1 MAIYVHE
8 VIDMEKQMESAIST
22 FNVEE
27 SPWGLKQGINY
38 EDFLKI
44 FEPLPEIKEILLTSE
59 NVEEARDKLR
69 KFAEDLLWKYK
80 NGEIEVD
87 AMDRWLAVEAINVFL
102 NIISEYGEKVAGFS
116 TLEYLWKATKGD
128 KRVLGIITEGF
139 VEEFKHLFKAMAGVS
154 GYSKGWLGPKLEAA
168 GVKFVDFSKIKGR
181 KAALM
186 RSEYLDKVWD
196 YIEGYLKKYPS
207 GLDKHIIE
215 KRKKQRE
222 KLMEYWGIT
231 EDEWFDYRWQ
241 FSHVLKREK
250 GLETLRELNGL
261 GIVKVPEED
270 LKQVEI
276 AVKYSIPWGI
286 TPYYL
291 HLWDFE
297 NPYKEDRHVR
307 RQVMPPTWYVSNMLQ
322 HKEDREY
329 YFDFMGEHDTSP
341 LDLITR
347 RYVTIAI
354 LKAYDTCPQICVY
367 CQRNWEVL
375 EPFMPSGFPGWDK
388 IEAAIEWFGE
398 HESMIDVLITG
409 GDPLAL
415 SDKIIDKI
423 MSRLSEFDHVI
434 NLRWGSRIPVT
445 VPMRIT
451 NSLAE
456 ILASYIEPGR
466 RNVHVVTHVETAYE
480 VTPEMGDAVYKLRRQ
495 GIYLYNQLVYQRN
508 VSRRFE
514 NVALRI
520 ALKKVGIDPYYT
532 FYPKGKI
539 EQKDYLVPIAR
550 VVQERK
556 EEARLLP
563 GIFRTDEP
571 IFNVPRMGKNHLRA
585 WQDRE
590 LVGIRPDGS
599 RIYLMHPWEKGISE
613 TKLYT
618 YPDAPIKEY
627 LEYLESIGEDP
638 NDYWTIWYYY

>member
-1 MAIYVHE
+1 
-8 VIDMEKQMESAIST
+8 MEKQMESAVST
-22 FNVEE
+22 FDIEA
-27 SPWGLKQGINY
+27 SPWGLKQGIKH
-38 EDFLKI
+38 EEFLRI
-44 FEPLPEIKEILLTSE
+44 FDPLPQLKEILIKSE
-59 NVEEARDKLR
+59 SLDEAREKLVEFC
-69 KFAEDLLWKYK
+69 KELEWKVK
-80 NGEIEVD
+80 SGEIELD
-87 AMDRWLAVEAINVFL
+87 AMDRWLSLEAIKVFT
-102 NIISEYGEKVAGFS
+102 NMISPYGEKAAGFS

-128 KRVLGIITEGF
+128 KRVLGIITDGF
-139 VEEFKHLFKAMAGVS
+139 IEEFKHLFLAMSGKA
-154 GYSKGWLGPKLEAA
+154 GYSKGWLGLRLEKE
-168 GVKFVDFSKIKGR
+168 GVQFVDFSKIKGR
-181 KAALM
+181 KAALA
-186 RSEYLDKVWD
+186 RSEYLDKVWQHIKKW
-196 YIEGYLKKYPS
+196 IERYPS
-207 GLDKHIIE
+207 GLDKRIIE

-222 KLMEYWGIT
+222 QLMEYFGIT

-250 GLETLRELNGL
+250 GVEILKELNEL
-261 GIVKVPEED
+261 GIVKIPEED
-270 LKQVEI
+270 IKQAEI
-276 AVKYSIPWGI
+276 AVKYGIPWGI

-291 HLWDFE
+291 NLFDFK
-297 NPYKEDRHVR
+297 NPYKEDLHVR
-307 RQVMPPTWYVSNMLQ
+307 RQVMPPVWYVKNMLQ

-341 LDLITR
+341 IDLVTR

-375 EPFMPSGFPGWDK
+375 EPFMAGSFPGWET
-388 IEAAIEWFGE
+388 IEKALEWFAE
-398 HESMIDVLITG
+398 HESMLDVLITG

-423 MSRLSEFDHVI
+423 MSRLSEMDHVVNI
-434 NLRWGSRIPVT
+434 RWGSRIFVT

-451 NSLAE
+451 NELAE
-456 ILASYIEPGR
+456 ILGSYIEPGK
-466 RNVHVVTHVETAYE
+466 RNVSISTHVETAYE
-480 VTPEMGDAVYKLRRQ
+480 VTPEMAEAAYKVRRQ
-495 GIYLYNQLVYQRN
+495 GIYIYNQLVYQRN

-520 ALKKVGIDPYYT
+520 ALRKVGIDPYYT

-563 GIFRTDEP
+563 GQFRPDEP
-571 IFNVPRMGKNHLRA
+571 VFNVPRMGKNHLRA

-599 RIYLMHPWEKGISE
+599 RIYLMHPWEKGISQ

-618 YPDAPIKEY
+618 YPDVPIKEY
-627 LEYLESIGEDP
+627 LDYLESIGE
-638 NDYWTIWYYY
+638 NKEDYETIWYYY

>member
-1 MAIYVHE
+1 
-8 VIDMEKQMESAIST
+8 MESAVST

-27 SPWGLKQGINY
+27 SPWGLKQGV
-38 EDFLKI
+38 EHERFLEV
-44 FEPLPEIKEILLTSE
+44 FEPLPEIREILLTS
-59 NVEEARDKLR
+59 NTLEEARKRLS
-69 KFAEDLLWKYK
+69 KFAEELLWKYK
-80 NGEIEVD
+80 NGEINVD
-87 AMDRWLAVEAINVFL
+87 PIDRWLGIEATSVFL
-102 NIISEYGEKVAGFS
+102 NIISEYGEKAAGFS
-116 TLEYLWKATKGD
+116 TLEYLWKATRGD
-128 KRVLGIITEGF
+128 KHVLSIITDGF
-139 VEEFKHLFKAMAGVS
+139 VEEFRHLFKAMAGVS

-168 GVKFVDFSKIKGR
+168 GIKFVDFSKIKGR
-181 KAALM
+181 KAALA
-186 RSEYLDKVWD
+186 RSEYLDKEWN
-196 YIEGYLKKYPS
+196 YIRSYLKKYPS
-207 GLDKHIIE
+207 GLDREIIE
-215 KRKKQRE
+215 KRKRQRE
-222 KLMEYWGIT
+222 QLMEYFGIT

-250 GLETLRELNGL
+250 GLETLRELNEL
-261 GIVKVPEED
+261 GIVKVPEDD
-270 LKQVEI
+270 LRQVEL
-276 AVKYSIPWGI
+276 AVKYRIPWGI
-286 TPYYL
+286 TPHYL
-291 HLWDFE
+291 HLWDFQE
-297 NPYKEDRHVR
+297 PYRYDRHVR
-307 RQVMPPTWYVSNMLQ
+307 RQVMPPEWYMDNMIV
-322 HKEDREY
+322 HREDREY

-341 LDLITR
+341 IDLVTR

-375 EPFMPSGFPGWDK
+375 EPFMAGSFPGWDK
-388 IEAAIEWFGE
+388 IEKALDWFAE
-398 HESMIDVLITG
+398 HDSMMDVLITG
-409 GDPLAL
+409 GDPIAL

-423 MSRLSEFDHVI
+423 MSRLAEMDHVVNI
-434 NLRWGSRIPVT
+434 RWGTRILVT

-451 NSLAE
+451 DSLAE
-456 ILASYIEPGR
+456 ILGSYIEPGK
-466 RNVHVVTHVETAYE
+466 RNVAISTHFETAYE
-480 VTPEMGDAVYKLRRQ
+480 VTPEVAEATYKLRKQ
-495 GIYLYNQLVYQRN
+495 GIYIYNQLVYQRN

-563 GIFRTDEP
+563 GQFRPDEP
-571 IFNVPRMGKNHLRA
+571 VFNVPRMGKNHLRA

-618 YPDAPIKEY
+618 YPDVPIKEY
-627 LEYLESIGEDP
+627 LDYLESIGEDP

>member
-1 MAIYVHE
+1 
-8 VIDMEKQMESAIST
+8 MEKQMESAIST

-27 SPWGLKQGINY
+27 SPWGLKQGI
-38 EDFLKI
+38 EHEKFLEI
-44 FEPLPEIKEILLTSE
+44 FEPLPEIKNILLTSE
-59 NVEEARDKLR
+59 SLEEAREKLSE
-69 KFAEDLLWKYK
+69 FAEELLWKYK
-80 NGEIEVD
+80 NGGIKVD
-87 AMDRWLAVEAINVFL
+87 PIDRWLAIESINVFL
-102 NIISEYGEKVAGFS
+102 NIISEYGEKAAGFS
-116 TLEYLWKATKGD
+116 TLEYLLKATKGD
-128 KRVLGIITEGF
+128 EHVLSIITEGF
-139 VEEFKHLFKAMAGVS
+139 VEEFRHLFKAIAGVS

-168 GVKFVDFSKIKGR
+168 GIKFVDFSKIKGR
-181 KAALM
+181 KAALA
-186 RSEYLDKVWD
+186 RSEYLDREWN
-196 YIEGYLKKYPS
+196 YIRGYLQRYPS
-207 GLDKHIIE
+207 GLDREIIE

-222 KLMEYWGIT
+222 QLMEYFGIT

-250 GLETLRELNGL
+250 GLETLRELNEL
-261 GIVKVPEED
+261 GIVRVPEDD
-270 LKQVEI
+270 LRQVEL
-276 AVKYSIPWGI
+276 AVKYHIPWGI

-297 NPYKEDRHVR
+297 EPYKHDRQVR
-307 RQVMPPTWYVSNMLQ
+307 RQVMPPDWYMRNMII
-322 HKEDREY
+322 HREDREY

-341 LDLITR
+341 TDLVTR

-375 EPFMPSGFPGWDK
+375 EPFMAGSFPGLDK
-388 IEAAIEWFGE
+388 IEEALNWFAE
-398 HESMIDVLITG
+398 HDSMMDVLITG

-415 SDKIIDKI
+415 SDKIIDRI
-423 MSRLSEFDHVI
+423 MSRLAEMDHVVNI
-434 NLRWGSRIPVT
+434 RWGSRIFVT

-451 NSLAE
+451 DSLAE
-456 ILASYIEPGR
+456 VLGSYIEPGR
-466 RNVHVVTHVETAYE
+466 RNVSISTHVESAYE
-480 VTPEMGDAVYKLRRQ
+480 VTPEMGEAAYKIRRQ
-495 GIYLYNQLVYQRN
+495 GIYIYNQLVYQRN

-563 GIFRTDEP
+563 GQFRPDEP
-571 IFNVPRMGKNHLRA
+571 VFNVPRMGKNHLRA

-618 YPDAPIKEY
+618 YPDVPIKEY
-627 LEYLESIGEDP
+627 LEYLEGIGEDS

>member
-1 MAIYVHE
+1 
-8 VIDMEKQMESAIST
+8 MEKQMESAIST

-27 SPWGLKQGINY
+27 SPWGLRQGV
-38 EDFLKI
+38 EHKKFLEV
-44 FEPLPEIKEILLTSE
+44 FEPLPEIKEILLTSKDL
-59 NVEEARDKLR
+59 EEARKRLS
-69 KFAEDLLWKYK
+69 KFAEELLWRYK
-80 NGEIEVD
+80 NGEINVD
-87 AMDRWLAVEAINVFL
+87 AIDRWLGIEAINVFL
-102 NIISEYGEKVAGFS
+102 NMISEYGEKAAGFS

-128 KRVLGIITEGF
+128 KHVLSIITDGF
-139 VEEFKHLFKAMAGVS
+139 VEEFRHLFRAMAGVS

-168 GVKFVDFSKIKGR
+168 GIKFVDFSKIKGR
-181 KAALM
+181 KAALA
-186 RSEYLDKVWD
+186 RSEYLDKEWN
-196 YIEGYLKKYPS
+196 YIRGYLKKYPS
-207 GLDKHIIE
+207 GLDKEIIE

-222 KLMEYWGIT
+222 QLMEYFGIT

-250 GLETLRELNGL
+250 GLEILRELNEL
-261 GIVKVPEED
+261 GIVKVPEDD
-270 LKQVEI
+270 LKQVEL
-276 AVKYSIPWGI
+276 AVKYRIPWGI
-286 TPYYL
+286 TPHYL
-291 HLWDFE
+291 HLWDFQE
-297 NPYKEDRHVR
+297 PYKYDRHVR
-307 RQVMPPTWYVSNMLQ
+307 RQVMPPEWYMDNMII
-322 HKEDREY
+322 HREDREY

-341 LDLITR
+341 IDLVTR

-375 EPFMPSGFPGWDK
+375 EPFMAGSFPGWDK
-388 IEAAIEWFGE
+388 IEKALDWFAE
-398 HESMIDVLITG
+398 HDSMMDVLITG
-409 GDPLAL
+409 GDPIAL
-415 SDKIIDKI
+415 SDKIIDRI
-423 MSRLSEFDHVI
+423 MSRLAEMDHVVNI
-434 NLRWGSRIPVT
+434 RWGTRILVT

-451 NSLAE
+451 DSLAE
-456 ILASYIEPGR
+456 ILGSYIEPGR
-466 RNVHVVTHVETAYE
+466 RNVAISTHFETAYE
-480 VTPEMGDAVYKLRRQ
+480 VTPEVAEATYKLRKQ
-495 GIYLYNQLVYQRN
+495 GIYIYNQLVYQRN

-563 GIFRTDEP
+563 GQFRPDEP
-571 IFNVPRMGKNHLRA
+571 VFNVPRMGKNHLRA

-618 YPDAPIKEY
+618 YPDVPIKEY
-627 LEYLESIGEDP
+627 LDYLESIGEDP